1 MWTNGHDTYL
11 ESRILAADPLEL
23 VNLLYEGSRQ
33 AVREAR
39 EHLAA
44 GRIGERSR
52 AITRACEILMELA
65 QSLDHGQSSE
75 ISQRL
80 AQLYDYMQRRLLE
93 ANMRQ
98 IDEPLAEVL
107 ALLTTLGEAREGISR
122 PAAKPAAQ
130 AGSPWSQPSAMEP
143 VGAGAAH
150 AWSF

>member
-1 MWTNGHDTYL
+1 MWNNGHDSYL
-11 ESRILAADPLEL
+11 ESRIMAADPLEL
-23 VNLLYEGSRQ
+23 VNLLYQGCRQ

-52 AITRACEILMELA
+52 AISKACDILSELI
-65 QSLDHGQSSE
+65 QSLDRSQASE

-93 ANMRQ
+93 ANMQ
-98 IDEPLAEVL
+98 QADAPLVEVL
-107 ALLTTLGEAREGISR
+107 GLLTTLGEAWEDVGR
-122 PAAKPAAQ
+122 ATAKPAVQ
-130 AGSPWSQPSAMEP
+130 AGSPWSQPAMEP
-143 VGAGAAH
+143 AGAGAAH